1 MKSVLIVF
9 FIIFSNY
16 CHSQIIDQHVIP
28 FPRRVNDVKLV
39 IQTHFPN
46 STSSD
51 SSNIVVD
58 TISNKVLI
66 NSYYTNGGWPST
78 VVLIDTF
85 DLSNI
90 LNICYYELKYVSNL
104 FIYNTWVIDSI
115 KHRISIEP
123 SLFVNNNFIN
133 VKCDIF
139 PNPTTTSVNVIV
151 YSKNQFKNVYFKLF
165 NNQGKLVKNIEK
177 KQINSDE
184 VTTNISLQDLLSGM
198 YILQIQIG
206 NNYIYRK
213 IIKY

>member
-1 MKSVLIVF
+1 MKFLLLFILI
-9 FIIFSNY
+9 IISNF

-58 TISNKVLI
+58 TIFHKVLI
-66 NSYYTNGGWPST
+66 NSYYTNGGWPT
-78 VVLIDTF
+78 TCVLIDTF

-90 LNICYYELKYVSNL
+90 LEPAYYELKFFSNL
-104 FIYNTWVIDSI
+104 NIYDTLLVDSI
-115 KHRISIEP
+115 THRISIEP
-123 SLFVNNNFIN
+123 SLFVNNEYIN
-133 VKCDIF
+133 EKCNIF
-139 PNPTTTSVNVIV
+139 PNPTTTSINVIV
-151 YSKNQFKNVYFKLF
+151 YSKNQLKNVYFKLF
-165 NNQGKLVKNIEK
+165 NYQGKLVKAIEK

-184 VTTNISLQDLLSGM
+184 VTTIISLQDLLSGM
-198 YILQIQIG
+198 YILQIKIG

-213 IIKY
+213 IIKN